1 MPYALKSI
9 VVSNLLSLN
18 HVVLSSEVKGLQKN
32 YTVLCRLQCMWTQQ
46 LNNQLAL
53 KGIYL
58 IRDFV
63 KPCPLDHRYFE
74 WGKLMSFY

>member
-32 YTVLCRLQCMWTQQ
+32 YTVLCRLQYMWTQQ

-58 IRDFV
+58 I
-63 KPCPLDHRYFE
+63 DHMQLEF
-74 WGKLMSFY
+74 